1 MRRTNLPAQLVGLRN
16 RCHDLEAD
24 LAAKTRAL
32 AEREA
37 ECESQKAIIG
47 RLDFVAKEAQAR
59 AETMRQRA
67 ADSVIDVARYR
78 NFYEQTERECDTLRA
93 QLRETDLLSIVEQEK
108 LRAQLEASRAERSRL
123 AATLHDSESDLRQAR
138 SALRETEK
146 DLGASLQIRTEERKK
161 FEAHLVERDAEIG
174 RLRTLDEK
182 TVRAGANVARKL
194 DDALARLSEL
204 EPVAEAVQ
212 EYRDT
217 IGTPQNMA
225 ANRRV
230 LFGVPLP
237 KKGPQP

>member
-1 MRRTNLPAQLVGLRN
+1 
-16 RCHDLEAD
+16 
-24 LAAKTRAL
+24 
-32 AEREA
+32 
-37 ECESQKAIIG
+37 
-47 RLDFVAKEAQAR
+47 
-59 AETMRQRA
+59 MRQRA

-93 QLRETDLLSIVEQEK
+93 QL
-108 LRAQLEASRAERSRL
+108 LESQQ
-123 AATLHDSESDLRQAR
+123 DLREEEKRHRKAAVDRDEFAAKLHLADQDRQILSDCRA
-138 SALRETEK
+138 ALR
-146 DLGASLQIRTEERKK
+146 DQLAD
-161 FEAHLVERDAEIG
+161 RDAEIG